1 MALFDT
7 RAADSGAESTGQ
19 RTRGARAPVNLLE
32 DMRRRARHRLI
43 GACLLVLV
51 AIVVFP
57 MLFDTE
63 PRPTVVDARVS
74 ILGGETAP
82 AAGDD
87 PAQVAVLTP
96 SGPNRYGLADDEEL
110 MDLDALPPARAGRG
124 QAGTAQQSAADKQP
138 AAARG
143 KPQPAQEPRSL
154 AAQRAQEAR
163 QPAPK
168 PESKPAE
175 AKPAET
181 KPRGQPEAKPA
192 ESKPAP
198 KQEANK
204 PSSKPEAKPESKPEA
219 SKPAESKPAR
229 PTQVAVA
236 TPPPAPAAKPAADR
250 DEAARARAL
259 LEGKPV
265 ATTTPAGRSDEGRF
279 IVQIGAFS
287 DDAKVR
293 EIRQKLQGMGLR
305 TYTQVVQT
313 GAGRATRVRVG
324 PFASRAEADR
334 AAERVRGAS
343 LPAAIVSM

>member
-7 RAADSGAESTGQ
+7 RAADSGADSTGQ
-19 RTRGARAPVNLLE
+19 RARGARAPVNLLE

-74 ILGGETAP
+74 ILGGATAP

-96 SGPNRYGLADDEEL
+96 LSASRYGLADDEEV
-110 MDLDALPPARAGRG
+110 MDLDALPPARAGRSQAGSG
-124 QAGTAQQSAADKQP
+124 QATTGSQP
-138 AAARG
+138 AARG

-154 AAQRAQEAR
+154 AAQRAQEAK

-181 KPRGQPEAKPA
+181 KPRGKPTESKPT

-204 PSSKPEAKPESKPEA
+204 PSSKP
-219 SKPAESKPAR
+219 
-229 PTQVAVA
+229 
-236 TPPPAPAAKPAADR
+236 
-250 DEAARARAL
+250 
-259 LEGKPV
+259 
-265 ATTTPAGRSDEGRF
+265 
-279 IVQIGAFS
+279 
-287 DDAKVR
+287 
-293 EIRQKLQGMGLR
+293 
-305 TYTQVVQT
+305 
-313 GAGRATRVRVG
+313 
-324 PFASRAEADR
+324 
-334 AAERVRGAS
+334 
-343 LPAAIVSM
+343 